1 MNERVKEIR
10 KALNMSGEVFGQS
23 LGVGRATISQIES
36 GKISLTDRNI
46 KNICEK
52 FHVNEDWLREGN
64 GEMFVQLSRDEEI
77 AAFVGRVQFEA
88 DDSFKK
94 RFISMLSAL
103 DTEDWLV
110 LEKMALTIYEERKD
124 GSGPS

>member
-1 MNERVKEIR
+1 MNERIKELR
-10 KALNMSGEVFGQS
+10 KALGFTQQQFADKI
-23 LGVGRATISQIES
+23 GVKQNTIAQYEIGRNEPIDSVINL
-36 GKISLTDRNI
+36 IV
-46 KNICEK
+46 EK
-52 FHVNEDWLREGN
+52 YHVNEDWLRNGT
-64 GEMFVQLSRDEEI
+64 GEMFIRLSRDEEI
-77 AAFVGRVQFEA
+77 ASFIGKIQFEA

-103 DTEDWLV
+103 DTEDWVV

>member
-10 KALNMSGEVFGQS
+10 KALNMSGEAFGQS

-52 FHVNEDWLREGN
+52 FHVNEEWLREGK

-77 AAFVGRVQFEA
+77 AAFIGRVQFEA
-88 DDSFKK
+88 EDSFKK
-94 RFISMLSAL
+94 RFIAMLSAL
-103 DTEDWLV
+103 DTEEWEV
-110 LEKMALTIYEERKD
+110 LEKMALKLYEGKQEKD
-124 GSGPS
+124 G

>member
-10 KALNMSGEVFGQS
+10 KALNMSGEAFGQS

-52 FHVNEDWLREGN
+52 FHVNEEWLREGK

-77 AAFVGRVQFEA
+77 AVFIGRVQFEA
-88 DDSFKK
+88 EDSFKK
-94 RFISMLSAL
+94 RFIAMLSAL
-103 DTEDWLV
+103 DTEEWEV
-110 LEKMALTIYEERKD
+110 LEKMALKLYEGKQEKD
-124 GSGPS
+124 G

>member
-10 KALNMSGEVFGQS
+10 KALNMSGEAFGQS

-52 FHVNEDWLREGN
+52 FHVNEEWLREGK

-88 DDSFKK
+88 EDSFKK
-94 RFISMLSAL
+94 RFIAMLSAL
-103 DTEDWLV
+103 DTEEWEV
-110 LEKMALTIYEERKD
+110 LEKMALKLYEGKQEKD
-124 GSGPS
+124 G